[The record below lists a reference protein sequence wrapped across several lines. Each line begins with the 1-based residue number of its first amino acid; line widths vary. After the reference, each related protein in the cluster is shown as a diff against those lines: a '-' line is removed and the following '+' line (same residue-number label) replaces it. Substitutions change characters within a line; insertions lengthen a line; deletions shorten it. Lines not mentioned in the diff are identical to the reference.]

1 MKYKKELIIFSI
13 FLLIFLLDTVCVTFI
28 PNLST
33 YELKLNLF
41 VQNILSNVPLEIP
54 KLITDLGHGVPMD
67 YLVLAI
73 IILFLFF
80 KNYKSLIVFF
90 VSLPISSWIY
100 STIKLIIER
109 PRPPVEYRLIEI
121 SNYSFPSGH
130 STLSMVLYGILIYF
144 TWKYI
149 KNKKVKITLTTIL
162 AILIFTIG
170 FTRIWLGVHYL
181 TDVIGGFSLGI
192 CIISILAIVDK
203 HFTNKDQTLIKT
215 EKTEEKE
222 TMKNL

>member
-13 FLLIFLLDTVCVTFI
+13 FLLIFLLDTLCVTFI
-28 PNLST
+28 PSLST

-41 VQNILSNVPLEIP
+41 IQNLLSNISIEIP
-54 KLITDLGHGVPMD
+54 KFITNFCYGNQMD
-67 YLVLAI
+67 YVILSVV
-73 IILFLFF
+73 ILFLFF
-80 KNYKSLIVFF
+80 KFYRSLIVFF
-90 VSLPISSWIY
+90 IALTTGHWLFIFAKL
-100 STIKLIIER
+100 TIKR

-162 AILIFTIG
+162 AMLIFTIG

-192 CIISILAIVDK
+192 CIISILVIIDRQLTK
-203 HFTNKDQTLIKT
+203 KTQTIINT
-215 EKTEEKE
+215 EKTEKKE
-222 TMKNL
+222 TIKNL

>member
-13 FLLIFLLDTVCVTFI
+13 FLLIFLLDTACVSFI
-28 PNLST
+28 QNLSII
-33 YELKLNLF
+33 ELKLTTFIQNLL
-41 VQNILSNVPLEIP
+41 VSIPLSIP
-54 KLITDLGHGVPMD
+54 KLITDFGHGTPMD
-67 YLVLAI
+67 YVALAI

-80 KNYKSLIVFF
+80 KNYKSLIIFF
-90 VSLPISSWIY
+90 AALPLSNWIY

-130 STLSMVLYGILIYF
+130 STLSMVLYGLLIYF

-149 KNKKVKITLTTIL
+149 KNQKAKITLTTIL
-162 AILIFTIG
+162 ATIVVVVG

-192 CIISILAIVDK
+192 CIISVLVIIDRQ
-203 HFTNKDQTLIKT
+203 FTEKTQTIIKT
-215 EKTEEKE
+215 EKIEEKE
-222 TMKNL
+222 TIKNS